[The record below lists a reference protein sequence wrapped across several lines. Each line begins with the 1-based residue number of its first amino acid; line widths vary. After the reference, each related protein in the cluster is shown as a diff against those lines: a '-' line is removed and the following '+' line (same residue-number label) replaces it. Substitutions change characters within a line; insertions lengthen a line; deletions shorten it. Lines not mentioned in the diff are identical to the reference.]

1 VTRAHAPK
9 PPRVEPGSVSLRE
22 ITADTVIAVVKLQV
36 GEGQDGFVATN
47 AVSLAQALFSPEAWY
62 RAVYL
67 DETLV
72 GFVMV
77 YDESLRPEPPPRPAV
92 GLWRFMIDGR
102 YQGRG
107 VGAEALRLVI
117 GHVRSKARFETLEV
131 SYVPGDG
138 SPERFY
144 LNAGFRHT
152 GRVEDGEVVLE
163 LPLTGERQ

>member
-1 VTRAHAPK
+1 MTPQEAPK
-9 PPRVEPGSVSLRE
+9 PPGVGPGSVSLRE
-22 ITADTVIAVVKLQV
+22 ITADTVIAVIKLQV
-36 GEGQDGFVATN
+36 GEGQDGLVATN

-62 RAVYL
+62 RAIYV
-67 DETLV
+67 DETPV

-77 YDESLRPEPPPRPAV
+77 YDESLRPEPPSQPAV

-117 GHVRSKARFETLEV
+117 EHVRSKGLFETLAV
-131 SYVPGDG
+131 SYVPGAA
-138 SPERFY
+138 SPEGFY

-152 GRVEDGEVVLE
+152 GRMEDGEVVLE